1 MFPLPI
7 LSFFSECRV
16 ADGEQVTITAAH
28 HESMNRVSEGRHE
41 RCRKSW
47 KGDVVIHPF
56 SCMVA
61 TSNSDI
67 DGVIA
72 EHARLRRVYDNRRES
87 KRQQGAIEAS
97 KQAVA
102 SRLITPIAFYEKPPV
117 LGEIAQY
124 ECAYYKL
131 EPKAF
136 LQEKIERE
144 GGRWSI
150 VIEVHAVAGDPDL
163 IVSSSTKYPS
173 DKDYTWRSM
182 GEGSDR
188 ITITPNDPNYPGD
201 GQGRWQPLYIAV
213 PSVGASA
220 CRFNLYAS
228 VSKWSDTEAEKRRMQ
243 VAVNMQ
249 VLVSSEQLSPP
260 LLLLT
265 SPSVCRH
272 ERRAC
277 QHRAPRKSQQR
288 PIISRVFDRLCSAKR
303 RDVVLDGQ
311 GEQRRGE
318 EGHVCSHGKGTDA

>member
-1 MFPLPI
+1 MFPLSI
-7 LSFFSECRV
+7 LSIFSEFSV
-16 ADGEQVTITAAH
+16 AYAEQVTITAAH

-47 KGDVVIHPF
+47 KGDVAIHPF

-72 EHARLRRVYDNRRES
+72 EHARLRRAFDNRRES

-131 EPKAF
+131 EPKTF
-136 LQEKIERE
+136 LQEKMEKE
-144 GGRWSI
+144 GGLWSI

-163 IVSSSTKYPS
+163 IVSSSSKYPS

-182 GEGSDR
+182 GEGDDK
-188 ITITPNDPNYPGD
+188 IVITPIDPNYPTD
-201 GQGRWQPLYIAV
+201 GHGHWQTLFIAV
-213 PSVGASA
+213 PSVSAAA
-220 CRFNLYAS
+220 CRFHLFAS
-228 VSKWSDTEAEKRRMQ
+228 ANKWHNTEAEKRRVLANIGMQ
-243 VAVNMQ
+243 VRAHASMC
-249 VLVSSEQLSPP
+249 S
-260 LLLLT
+260 
-265 SPSVCRH
+265 
-272 ERRAC
+272 RRAL
-277 QHRAPRKSQQR
+277 S
-288 PIISRVFDRLCSAKR
+288 SSF
-303 RDVVLDGQ
+303 
-311 GEQRRGE
+311 
-318 EGHVCSHGKGTDA
+318 T